1 MAVRDFS
8 AARFMLTPCGAFFTK
23 FLDTCFVR
31 LAQYNIQIR
40 EIFMTKAE
48 LVEKIHAKAG
58 LSSRAKAEEA
68 LDAVIS
74 CLRDALAS
82 GETVTL
88 TNFGSFK
95 VNTRAERKGRN
106 PRTKEEIIIP
116 ASKVVKF
123 TPGKPLKD
131 AVN

>member
-1 MAVRDFS
+1 
-8 AARFMLTPCGAFFTK
+8 
-23 FLDTCFVR
+23 
-31 LAQYNIQIR
+31 
-40 EIFMTKAE
+40 MTKAE

-74 CLRDALAS
+74 CLRDALVA
-82 GETVTL
+82 GETVAL

-95 VNTRAERKGRN
+95 VNTRAARKGHN
-106 PRTKEEIIIP
+106 PRTREEIDIP

-131 AVN
+131 AIN